1 METIYYTYDHKYTLE
16 EKDKLNKELLGLI
29 FDKAD
34 TEQRKADIS
43 KRLGNEIKGLEEQ
56 IVKIAEQL
64 KAGSERRSGNCPVQ
78 NNWVDGIRTVF
89 DPDSRE
95 IICTETIPEDQRQMP
110 LPYRTNE
117 EEAKAELAEPKDKPE
132 PDINRVCGEPAIPE
146 AEIVEENNG

>member
-1 METIYYTYDHKYTLE
+1 METIYYTYDHKYTFE

-29 FDKAD
+29 FEKSE

-43 KRLGNEIKGLEEQ
+43 KRLGNEIKGLEER

-89 DPDSRE
+89 DPDNKE
-95 IICTETIPEDQRQMP
+95 IICTETIPEDQLQIP
-110 LPYRTNE
+110 LPYKTE
-117 EEAKAELAEPKDKPE
+117 EEAKTDLVNPETKPE
-132 PDINRVCGEPAIPE
+132 SDTNCVEPPIQE